1 MREMSVA
8 LLRLQFDSRAVDRS
22 AVVLNESLRERFFF
36 TSAKLSDHLVKHE
49 GDNKIQS
56 HTC

>member
-1 MREMSVA
+1 MRETSVA

-36 TSAKLSDHLVKHE
+36 ASVKLSDHLVKHE

-56 HTC
+56 HAC